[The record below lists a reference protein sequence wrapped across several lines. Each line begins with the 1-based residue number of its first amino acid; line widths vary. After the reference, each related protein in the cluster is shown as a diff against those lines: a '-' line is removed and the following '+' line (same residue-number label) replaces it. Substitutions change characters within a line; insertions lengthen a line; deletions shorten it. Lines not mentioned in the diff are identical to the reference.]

1 MTITTRKMTIDLSEE
16 EKNSVTRTIAILRG
30 LESADISDDDYEE
43 LMRDIHEDLNDV
55 AEMLTN
61 LLNNISDY
69 FTPTEESTEK
79 TSW

>member
-16 EKNSVTRTIAILRG
+16 EKNSITRTIAILRG

-43 LMRDIHEDLNDV
+43 LMRGIHEDLNDV

>member
-43 LMRDIHEDLNDV
+43 LMRGIHEDLNDV